1 MKSKEISQTLMWLA
15 IVFIVITG
23 LVHVI
28 DAPDALGEAAY
39 KGLLFYA
46 NGIAAL
52 IAAVGIFRG
61 ERSWGW
67 NLGALVALATILGY
81 VASRTVGLPQI
92 PAEPDEWLEPLG
104 VISLIAEGA
113 FLVLY
118 SQTLKWRSPET
129 VTA

>member
-28 DAPDALGEAAY
+28 DAPDALGEATY

-52 IAAVGIFRG
+52 VAAVGIFRG

-104 VISLIAEGA
+104 LISLAAEGA

-118 SQTLKWRSPET
+118 SQTLKWRSPEA